1 MVVVLLAFSTFVG
14 FAQSSTDT
22 GSQAQSPR
30 PRMTH
35 VSPVVLVGLA
45 ERKVLPQYPEEA
57 LKKGVQGDAIFKVA
71 VDENG
76 TWRSF

>member
-1 MVVVLLAFSTFVG
+1 
-14 FAQSSTDT
+14 
-22 GSQAQSPR
+22 
-30 PRMTH
+30 MTH